1 MAFVDAPSEIT
12 ILPALGQALIA
23 EGDKLYTFSAVD
35 DEPKPFHF
43 EDYSRCAPGDLL
55 GLQVP
60 NDTTEE
66 SLRVMVQQEK
76 DRNDVVFFFL
86 ASLDRTL
93 SLGVREEAASMVETL
108 IADDGLYQYAEEVLL
123 SEPFGATENAVLEL
137 SFPSLEKYTA
147 LISQASAHQFAMHLF
162 WQAWNMLTKETD
174 SLSLS
179 FDLDSL
185 RDLLLS
191 AGLISKFVRSIQT
204 KDLRAFNTE
213 IVNLTMRPEVR
224 DQFGTA
230 AQLLTKLRNFLDQHN
245 AFSTLQMSF
254 NASAVQSDT
263 RDNDEEPW
271 SQQGKALFD
280 YEIYSQIIKQIN
292 SIKPLLFTGSRNLV
306 DRAVRELLEFQKL
319 YSEPEYLAKTL
330 CNLAQMAL
338 EANEIEI
345 ARDLS
350 DQASAL
356 GVHDPVVDS
365 TAAEVMK
372 NLGQFADAKA
382 LYEAA
387 IIKFGNERY
396 LLNGLADVL
405 KEYGDY
411 KEAVSIYQRAELEF
425 PEDPVAANGLSTVY
439 FAMGHSEQALAKA
452 RNNVMMFGDIVSRII
467 CGNILRHLGRNHE
480 SLSLMH
486 ETVAIFPR
494 ETIALSGYIRSLGL
508 VGRHQ
513 EALKKCEELIAEV
526 PDQPMPKLLQGDLLR
541 KFGSLSESL
550 VAFNK
555 ALVQFPSHRGLL
567 LGKAS
572 VLLLLGDAEEAA
584 RLTALNSPQS
594 ELDWRMFHIYSS
606 SFVRLGNYPEALS
619 LLQRGL
625 ENVPWRRLRSLFSD
639 TIGYVRLRMGDARTA
654 LSDFRMGLRTAD
666 RAKRN
671 GLYLL
676 LGRAYQEIGNYKESA
691 RYINDVMSNDPP
703 VRELKA
709 ARSSGLTLVRH
720 QQSVSAKTE
729 QMEFQMLLAAA

>member
-1 MAFVDAPSEIT
+1 MP
-12 ILPALGQALIA
+12 
-23 EGDKLYTFSAVD
+23 
-35 DEPKPFHF
+35 
-43 EDYSRCAPGDLL
+43 R
-55 GLQVP
+55 
-60 NDTTEE
+60 
-66 SLRVMVQQEK
+66 R
-76 DRNDVVFFFL
+76 
-86 ASLDRTL
+86 
-93 SLGVREEAASMVETL
+93 
-108 IADDGLYQYAEEVLL
+108 VLL
-123 SEPFGATENAVLEL
+123 SEPFGATENAALEL
-137 SFPSLEKYTA
+137 SFPSLERYTA
-147 LISQASAHQFAMHLF
+147 LISQASAHQYAMRLF

-191 AGLISKFVRSIQT
+191 DGLISKFVRSIHA

-245 AFSTLQMSF
+245 AFTTLQMSF
-254 NASAVQSDT
+254 NASAVQSDA
-263 RDNDEEPW
+263 RDSDEEPW

-280 YEIYSQIIKQIN
+280 HEIYSQIIKQIN

-425 PEDPVAANGLSTVY
+425 PDDPVAANGLSTVY
-439 FAMGHSEQALAKA
+439 FAMGHSVQALAKA

-480 SLSLMH
+480 SLSLMY

-494 ETIALSGYIRSLGL
+494 ETAAWSGYIRSLGL

-541 KFGSLSESL
+541 KFGKLSESL

-584 RLTALNSPQS
+584 RLTVLNSPQS
-594 ELDWRMFHIYSS
+594 ELDWKMFHIYSS

-654 LSDFRMGLRTAD
+654 ISDFRMGLRTAD

-676 LGRAYQEIGNYKESA
+676 LGRAYQEIGNYGESA
-691 RYINDVMSNDPP
+691 RYISGVVSNDPP

-709 ARSSGLTLVRH
+709 TRSSGLTLVSH